1 MEQGNR
7 RWIIRDAS
15 GQIDGPFTTE
25 KILYKIG
32 RGEFSGEEMISHYP
46 GGKWIPISQDPQFY
60 DKLLEVLSDDPN
72 AETSEDTH
80 VLEFTRPEGYM
91 GPKPDMGGASASE
104 AVTDP
109 GVRARSA
116 DGVRTQTGT
125 GTQSSGKSS
134 SSNKKKRKRRPED
147 IELVDMR
154 PALVKAIMKRARWP
168 VVLIVAVIIIAAVLL
183 ATGGTNEERL
193 RLIAPQTGQQQVNPE
208 TLKARIRSGVGEF
221 LKDTLTGYIKAQN
234 EFVFVVERNNKN
246 AEVMALLCMTYL
258 QLWPY
263 SYQDYTDSK
272 VVSKVVQMSLAVD
285 PAGIHS
291 AACRVVDLAVRGPS
305 RDQEANSL
313 VDTVLNTAREGPPPT
328 LFYFLKGYFLEKS
341 GSHDT
346 APGYLQSAQKLWPQ
360 WILPF
365 VVEAQALTRQEK
377 YNEAG
382 NIYRNVL
389 RSNPAHTVSRIEL
402 GILEYKYFNRNE
414 QGERYLKQ
422 ALESVDA
429 PRPVLSRGYLGLA
442 EIHLKRADNSKAL
455 SYAQR
460 AYSLSASN
468 TQAKNLIVQLG
479 GIGKVPKGRGWLE
492 IFEGDQAF
500 REGDYHKAQEHYK
513 QAFTADRNA
522 LAALKAAQCLWR
534 MSLSTEAIQWLNE
547 AIKADPKMIEA
558 YVTMAD
564 FQAQRYD
571 FLAASRVLE
580 RARKENP
587 RSHEV
592 FRGFALVELRRN
604 NAKGALAY
612 GKQALQLYENDV
624 ETLIVM
630 ADASSNLHDY
640 KMAYNYA
647 SKAVE
652 MDVNHRKAQIAYAD
666 AIAGLQG
673 VDAGADH
680 MLRLVQAYAEIT
692 EYRLA
697 LGKMLA
703 ADERYQQAEEIFRQV
718 INLEEKPKE
727 AHVELAKVL
736 KAMGNN
742 EEALEHLLKAA
753 VYDPADAE
761 PLFLAGSILI
771 DNRDAQKAAL
781 QFNRVLTINKLY
793 PLVHY
798 QLGRAAMLMGDPK
811 TALDYTANEK
821 KANPNLAD
829 AYLLAAE
836 AHTKMGQYSA
846 CAGEYQKAIKLRP
859 QQANIYVKLA
869 NCYRRSGNLDAATAM
884 LNVASTKES
893 GLADIYKEYGAVYE
907 EKGDTNHAIESYNTY
922 FTLDPDAPDR
932 QQIEE
937 RINALQS
944 GKSP

>member
-7 RWIIRDAS
+7 RWIIRDAA
-15 GQIDGPFTTE
+15 GQIDGPFSTE

-32 RGEFSGEEMISHYP
+32 RGEFSGEEMIAHYP

-60 DKLLEVLSDDPN
+60 DKLLEVLTDDPN

-80 VLEFTRPEGYM
+80 VLEFTRPEGYA
-91 GPKPDMGGASASE
+91 GPPKSKSESGGSSSASE

-109 GVRARSA
+109 GIDVPPPEEKKER
-116 DGVRTQTGT
+116 
-125 GTQSSGKSS
+125 
-134 SSNKKKRKRRPED
+134 KKKRRSRRPED

-154 PALVKAIMKRARWP
+154 PALLKAIMKRARWP
-168 VVLIVAVIIIAAVLL
+168 IVVVISAIAIGAVLL
-183 ATGGTNEERL
+183 ATSGPSEQRL
-193 RLIAPQTGQQQVNPE
+193 RLIAPQKNQQQVSPE
-208 TLKARIRSGVGEF
+208 TLKARIRSGVAEF
-221 LKDTLTGYIKAQN
+221 LKDTLGGYQKAQN
-234 EFVFVVERNNKN
+234 EFVFVVERNQKN

-263 SYQDYTDSK
+263 TYQDYTDSR

-285 PAGIHS
+285 PGGIHS

-305 RDQEANSL
+305 REQEAKSL
-313 VDTVLNTAREGPPPT
+313 VESVLDTVREGQPPIM
-328 LFYFLKGYFLEKS
+328 FYFLKGYLLENS
-341 GSHDT
+341 GEHAT
-346 APGYLQSAQKLWPQ
+346 AIGYLQSAEKLWPQ

-365 VVEAQALTRQEK
+365 VVEAQALSKLER

-389 RSNPAHTVSRIEL
+389 RSNPGHTVARIEL

-422 ALESVDA
+422 ALENVDA
-429 PRPVLSRGYLGLA
+429 PRVVLSRGYLGLA
-442 EIHLKRADNSKAL
+442 EIALKRQDNSKSL

-468 TQAKNLIVQLG
+468 IQAKNLIVQLG
-479 GIGKVPKGRGWLE
+479 GLGKVPKGRGWLE
-492 IFEGDQAF
+492 VFEGDQAF

-558 YVTMAD
+558 YVTMANY
-564 FQAQRYD
+564 QAQRYD

-580 RARKENP
+580 RARRENP

-592 FRGFALVELRRN
+592 FRGFAAVELRRN

-630 ADASSNLHDY
+630 AEASIALRDY

-647 SKAVE
+647 AKAVE
-652 MDVNHRKAQIAYAD
+652 MDVNHRKAQVAYAE

-673 VDAGADH
+673 VDAGSDY
-680 MLRLVQAYAEIT
+680 LLKLVNSYSSIT

-697 LGKMLA
+697 LGKMLL

-718 INLEEKPKE
+718 IKLEEKPKE
-727 AHVELAKVL
+727 AYVELAKVL
-736 KAMGNN
+736 KAQGNN
-742 EEALEHLLKAA
+742 EEALDLLLKAA
-753 VYDPADAE
+753 VLDPADAE
-761 PLFLAGSILI
+761 PLFMAGSILI
-771 DNRDAQKAAL
+771 DIKEAQKAML
-781 QFNRVLTINKLY
+781 QFNRVITINKLY

-798 QLGRAAMLMGDPK
+798 QLGRAAMLLSDPK
-811 TALDYTANEK
+811 SALDYTAEEK

-836 AHTKMGQYSA
+836 AHTVMGQYSS

-869 NCYRRSGNLDAATAM
+869 QCYRKSGNTDAAMSM

-893 GLADIYKEYGAVYE
+893 GLAEIYKEQGAIFE
-907 EKGDTNHAIESYNTY
+907 LKGDTNHAIESYQQY
-922 FTLDPDAPDR
+922 FVLDPDAPDR

-944 GKSP
+944 GRTP